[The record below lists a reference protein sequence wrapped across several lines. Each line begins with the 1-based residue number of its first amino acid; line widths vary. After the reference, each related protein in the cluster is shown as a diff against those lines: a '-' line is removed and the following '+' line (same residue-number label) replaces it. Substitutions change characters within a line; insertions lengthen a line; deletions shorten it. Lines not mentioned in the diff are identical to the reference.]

1 MKPVLALLGVCLLTG
16 LLSSCSMVPA
26 NTEDLLEPPKL
37 RDVYKRQAIAKNAKC
52 ETINGYVVMVM
63 GENSDAIYQ
72 SISDT
77 LNAK

>member
-1 MKPVLALLGVCLLTG
+1 MPL
-16 LLSSCSMVPA
+16 P
-26 NTEDLLEPPKL
+26 
-37 RDVYKRQAIAKNAKC
+37 RNAKC